1 MSTKG
6 EPQVIEWDAIEKREN
21 NITFKKLGK
30 ANVKNEY
37 KITIEGRTICI
48 RQMTS
53 THLTKS
59 FKNWNS

>member
-6 EPQVIEWDAIEKREN
+6 EPQVIEGDRIEKREN

-37 KITIEGRTICI
+37 KITIKGRTICI

-53 THLTKS
+53 I
-59 FKNWNS
+59 